1 MNTTQK
7 LYMMNQFPNN
17 PDQQV
22 TLANWR
28 TSPYNKW
35 AFQHVR
41 ELVPSANIQNNPSKA
56 QNLPQEKY
64 DFSAVKVELDNQSQ
78 LTYEEFLK
86 ITDTDALI
94 ILKDGIIIEERY
106 FHEMARSTPHILMS
120 VSKSILGLLIGILI
134 DQKIFKAADKVC
146 AILPELNSTAYKDA
160 TIRDLLDMRTGVTFV
175 EDYLATSGL
184 MIDYRKATN
193 WNPLENNEAPSDL
206 RSFYRLLDKKSH
218 PDGKQF
224 NYVSPNSDLLGW
236 IIERATG
243 ERFSDILSDLF
254 WKPLGA
260 TMPSYIT
267 VDRLGAPRVAGG
279 LCSTA
284 IDLALVGQLF
294 LDYGFANGQQI
305 LPKNW
310 FQDIQE
316 NGSRDAWL
324 EGNFAEYFPN
334 RDMHYR
340 SKWYVDHGANNSK
353 AELVFGLGVHGQ
365 NLFINSKNRIVIA
378 KFSSQAAPLDPHL
391 IPMTCKWVRTL
402 INELEDC

>member
-56 QNLPQEKY
+56 QNLSQEKY

-134 DQKIFKAADKVC
+134 DQKIFKAADKV
-146 AILPELNSTAYKDA
+146 
-160 TIRDLLDMRTGVTFV
+160 
-175 EDYLATSGL
+175 
-184 MIDYRKATN
+184 
-193 WNPLENNEAPSDL
+193 
-206 RSFYRLLDKKSH
+206 
-218 PDGKQF
+218 
-224 NYVSPNSDLLGW
+224 
-236 IIERATG
+236 
-243 ERFSDILSDLF
+243 LS
-254 WKPLGA
+254 
-260 TMPSYIT
+260 
-267 VDRLGAPRVAGG
+267 
-279 LCSTA
+279 
-284 IDLALVGQLF
+284 
-294 LDYGFANGQQI
+294 
-305 LPKNW
+305 
-310 FQDIQE
+310 
-316 NGSRDAWL
+316 
-324 EGNFAEYFPN
+324 
-334 RDMHYR
+334 
-340 SKWYVDHGANNSK
+340 
-353 AELVFGLGVHGQ
+353 
-365 NLFINSKNRIVIA
+365 
-378 KFSSQAAPLDPHL
+378 L
-391 IPMTCKWVRTL
+391 IH
-402 INELEDC
+402 I